1 MISADHTNASD
12 GHGLRTRIRAG
23 TPLLGTFLKTASHQ
37 SVEILG
43 QANLDFLVID
53 AEHAPF
59 DRADL
64 DMLMLAGRA
73 VSLPCLVR
81 VPTLSDGLVGASL
94 DLGAVGI
101 VIPHVLSAAVA
112 TASVRASR
120 YEGGSRGFSPST
132 RAAQYGTQ
140 NAADHRQRSDESA
153 SVWCQIEDAA
163 ALEVIDEI
171 AAVANVDCLF
181 LGRADLAVSLGVHG
195 PTHPM
200 IHEAVVAIGDAGRRH
215 KVATGIHVTDL
226 AEIEKLQ
233 SLGFSVF
240 VCGSDQSWLLSHA
253 RRIREQFDT
262 RASD

>member
-1 MISADHTNASD
+1 MTSADPTNTFD
-12 GHGLRTRIRAG
+12 GRVLRQRTRAG

-37 SVEILG
+37 TVEILG
-43 QANLDFLVID
+43 QAKLDFLVID

-59 DRADL
+59 DRSDL
-64 DMLMLAGRA
+64 DVLTLAARA

-81 VPTLSDGLVGASL
+81 LPTLSDGLAGASL
-94 DLGAVGI
+94 DLGATGI
-101 VIPHVLSAAVA
+101 LVPHVVSAVVA
-112 TASVRASR
+112 AASVRASR
-120 YEGGSRGFSPST
+120 YDGGTRGFSPST

-140 NAADHRQRSDESA
+140 DAADHRRRSDEST
-153 SVWCQIEDAA
+153 SVWCQIEDAV

-181 LGRADLAVSLGVHG
+181 VGRADLAVSFGVHG
-195 PTHPM
+195 PTHPI

-215 KVATGIHVTDL
+215 KVATGIHIADL

-253 RRIREQFDT
+253 RALRTQFDT
-262 RASD
+262 RAGE